1 MMNEILMEFLLR
13 DIVSHLP
20 DEKREIYQYIVNEED
35 QLAQQADTADHL
47 LQLFVKYAPHRTA
60 AKHFHLEYGEMIKF
74 MHDIEGEISEKLE
87 ERCAKVKWIDMTDKI
102 KHSNSSKNPVLTYL
116 LIT

>member
-1 MMNEILMEFLLR
+1 MNEILMEFLLR

-35 QLAQQADTADHL
+35 QLAQQAENAEHL
-47 LQLFVKYAPHRTA
+47 LQLFVKHAPHRTA
-60 AKHFHLEYGEMIKF
+60 AKHFRLEYGQMIKL
-74 MHDIEGEISEKLE
+74 MHEIEREINEKLE

-102 KHSNSSKNPVLTYL
+102 KHLNSLKHPVFTYL